1 MKQYS
6 KILLVIMLILMN
18 IRILNDA
25 AFFNAH
31 DVAYSNTDDDI
42 NVLDNSNSDGA
53 YDIDKLDYV
62 DDLDYADP
70 DHSSAQCVSTG
81 GRARLLSACTVDRP
95 CQVIK

>member
-1 MKQYS
+1 MIRLIIIDYS
-6 KILLVIMLILMN
+6 SIY
-18 IRILNDA
+18 DDD

-53 YDIDKLDYV
+53 YDTDKLDDV

-70 DHSSAQCVSTG
+70 DHGSAQCVSTG
-81 GRARLLSACTVDRP
+81 GRARPLSACTGGRP

>member
-1 MKQYS
+1 MVEQCTTGDQADHVDYS
-6 KILLVIMLILMN
+6 SIY
-18 IRILNDA
+18 DA
-25 AFFNAH
+25 AAFSNAC

-53 YDIDKLDYV
+53 YDTDKLDDV
-62 DDLDYADP
+62 DNLNYADP

-81 GRARLLSACTVDRP
+81 GRARLHSACTVGRP

>member
-42 NVLDNSNSDGA
+42 NVLDNANTNGV
-53 YDIDKLDYV
+53 YNTNKLDV
-62 DDLDYADP
+62 LDYADP
-70 DHSSAQCVSTG
+70 DHSSPQCVSTG